1 MVNFEK
7 LVEKSVLTH
16 FFPLDTREKIYRPL
30 VGVEAERARGPS
42 KAVAKPGT
50 AHRSDQ
56 KLVSKL
62 CECMAVDE
70 PTAMQTFIS
79 FCKGIRRD
87 YPVRDIRDYYGEKI
101 AYYFIFVMHLL
112 HPIFGLPAFAF
123 VGVGVSQRFLE
134 LQVRTD

>member
-1 MVNFEK
+1 MTLNDSQQLKANFEG
-7 LVEKSVLTH
+7 VRPGVSPIGTGH
-16 FFPLDTREKIYRPL
+16 CQRAASRRPL
-30 VGVEAERARGPS
+30 PIVELGAP
-42 KAVAKPGT
+42 V
-50 AHRSDQ
+50 
-56 KLVSKL
+56 
-62 CECMAVDE
+62 AVDE

-101 AYYFIFVMHLL
+101 AYYFIFVMHIL

-134 LQVRTD
+134 LQVRTN